1 MKKLT
6 KELTNK
12 TIKELMKQSHMLREE
27 IAKLTLNQRVNP
39 SKNTNIAV
47 KKQKE
52 LAVILT
58 VLTQKKELETL
69 KSKET

>member
-12 TIKELMKQSHMLREE
+12 TIKELEKQSQMLREE

-39 SKNTNIAV
+39 AKDTNIVV

-58 VLTQKKELETL
+58 VLTQKKELEAL
-69 KSKET
+69 KSKDV

>member
-12 TIKELMKQSHMLREE
+12 TIKELVKQSQTLREE
-27 IAKLTLNQRVNP
+27 IAKLTLNQKVNP
-39 SKNTNIAV
+39 SKDTNITV

-58 VLTQKKELETL
+58 VLTEKNELEKL
-69 KSKET
+69 KSKEV

>member
-12 TIKELMKQSHMLREE
+12 TTKELVKQSQMLREE
-27 IAKLTLNQRVNP
+27 VAKLILNQRVNP
-39 SKNTNIAV
+39 SKDTNIVV

-58 VLTQKKELETL
+58 VLTQKKELESL
-69 KSKET
+69 KSKED